1 MVYSNPFHHIS
12 WRSWWAAALRVV
24 PIWFHL
30 NQVLLWTL
38 RSINQQVLMIDCCN
52 SSSASEDT
60 YTVYQPT
67 VWCNNLESAV
77 VWLCTHYFNS
87 IKFNWHLPLLWIV
100 PPITV
105 ALITAKPLVTD
116 ASTDTLCCTNTYPM
130 HRLGVVKNPT
140 MHSNLVYHMVYLFWV
155 RYSWWIILW
164 GQRPKTKKEVKLQL
178 WLSCEKAQGGE
189 VRGIFT
195 ESSVC
200 DVTFPFL
207 KIVFACL
214 HTDSSLTTET
224 SKTGTSLH
232 FFTPSTSRSRG
243 VPNLEHRLNL
253 LLFPHHGHN
262 IRNQFSVHLVHPL

>member
-1 MVYSNPFHHIS
+1 M
-12 WRSWWAAALRVV
+12 
-24 PIWFHL
+24 
-30 NQVLLWTL
+30 
-38 RSINQQVLMIDCCN
+38 
-52 SSSASEDT
+52 
-60 YTVYQPT
+60 
-67 VWCNNLESAV
+67 
-77 VWLCTHYFNS
+77 
-87 IKFNWHLPLLWIV
+87 
-100 PPITV
+100 
-105 ALITAKPLVTD
+105 
-116 ASTDTLCCTNTYPM
+116 
-130 HRLGVVKNPT
+130 
-140 MHSNLVYHMVYLFWV
+140 YHMVYLFWV

-232 FFTPSTSRSRG
+232 FFTPKHLEIERSAQPWTPPQSPLVSAPWTQYQESILSTSRS
-243 VPNLEHRLNL
+243 PSLENEADILPEQSIPR
-253 LLFPHHGHN
+253 
-262 IRNQFSVHLVHPL
+262 